1 MGIKLSKAHFRFSL
15 TNKSGGP
22 LKHLSLLAVIA
33 LTASLGLSAPAVSA
47 TPPVGSGA
55 PFTVLMPGEL
65 STEQCPV
72 GYQGAN
78 GLIVDVS
85 TKLRWTECWPLNA
98 WQSWVLGGSTWEKF
112 KESGGTY
119 NPAPDRK
126 AWEDFRS
133 MVEAARHAAYEESLA
148 WNTANPGRQKCIQY
162 GPFIDPNGGQSSGG
176 VCANPVS
183 ASVAPSGSPSIAAEP
198 VAAAPVVEVDI
209 SVSSSSPSSSNT
221 ASASAQVVTPLPV
234 DPTPFGGSDYKGSG
248 YPFTVTIEGQ
258 TGADGCP
265 LGFRA
270 ASGLIADVGLRK
282 VFTECWPERAWAAYR
297 LGGEAWDLFKA
308 TGGSYDPT
316 VEIDRRNK
324 VALLKA
330 RAKAVAETAAAQTP
344 GIERCSSWS
353 GFGEAGRECAYAFVV
368 PASASPRVVV
378 VVSPG
383 VGASASPAISPTPV
397 QAPMSVSSQ
406 PEVSSG
412 DSASPS
418 VELST
423 VVVSGSSVAVARQ
436 ALLITPD
443 STEAASISALANS
456 IAAVRSVQRTTL
468 QLLPRDPTLTYSV
481 VSLTPGI
488 CQASTFRVRIN
499 KLGLCQLEIQITDS
513 VGNEYEITKRV
524 RRL

>member
-1 MGIKLSKAHFRFSL
+1 LKQLSI
-15 TNKSGGP
+15 
-22 LKHLSLLAVIA
+22 LSVIA
-33 LTASLGLSAPAVSA
+33 LTASMGLSAPALSA

-55 PFTVLMPGEL
+55 PFTVVMPGEL
-65 STEQCPV
+65 STEQCPA

-119 NPAPDRK
+119 DPAADRK
-126 AWEDFRS
+126 AWDDFRA
-133 MVEAARHAAYEESLA
+133 MVEAARQAAYEESLA
-148 WNTANPGRQKCIQY
+148 WNQANPGRQKCIQY
-162 GPFIDPNGGQSSGG
+162 GPFTDPNGGQSSGG

-183 ASVAPSGSPSIAAEP
+183 APVAPSGSPSVAAEP
-198 VAAAPVVEVDI
+198 VAAAPVVEADI
-209 SVSSSSPSSSNT
+209 STTSDFPSVSSSV
-221 ASASAQVVTPLPV
+221 SASAPVVNPLPV
-234 DPTPFGGSDYKGSG
+234 DPTPSGGSDYRGSG

-258 TGADGCP
+258 TGAEGCP
-265 LGFRA
+265 VGFRA
-270 ASGLIADVGLRK
+270 ASGLIADLALRK

-297 LGGEAWDLFKA
+297 LGGEAWDLYKA

-353 GFGEAGRECAYAFVV
+353 GFGESGRECAYAFVS
-368 PASASPRVVV
+368 PGSASPIVVV
-378 VVSPG
+378 PVSQSVQVSVSPS
-383 VGASASPAISPTPV
+383 VTTSPI
-397 QAPMSVSSQ
+397 QAPVSVSAQ
-406 PEVSSG
+406 PEVAPETT
-412 DSASPS
+412 ASPS
-418 VELST
+418 VELSA

-443 STEAASISALANS
+443 TTEATSISALANS
-456 IAAVRSVQRTTL
+456 ITAVRSVQRTTL
-468 QLLPRDPTLTYSV
+468 QALPRDPTLTYSV

-488 CQASTFRVRIN
+488 CRASTFRVRIN
-499 KLGLCQLEIQITDS
+499 RPGLCQLEIQITDS